1 MSGVLSYALGILA
14 FGGQTIDIP
23 YCITDNARNGGDDG
37 NQKGVWRVHYL
48 AEFFAIVLKVFGF
61 AGSKSPPAQ
70 ATGDTITGYNEGVY
84 ETSDGD
90 LAAESDDVDT
100 LSETAFEETQGGD
113 GSEPYGDGF
122 GDDRS
127 FENIAAE

>member
-1 MSGVLSYALGILA
+1 M
-14 FGGQTIDIP
+14 
-23 YCITDNARNGGDDG
+23 
-37 NQKGVWRVHYL
+37 HHL

-70 ATGDTITGYNEGVY
+70 TTGDTVASYNEEVY
-84 ETSDGD
+84 ESSDGD
-90 LAAESDDVDT
+90 LAAEADDVDT

-127 FENIAAE
+127 FENIAVE